1 MSLIRSHLLRWLLQ
15 INSTLTLL
23 YPHAFREE
31 FTLEIRA
38 VNKAV
43 MHDAC
48 ERGFT
53 ALMLVFVREMV
64 AIIQSVL
71 VVSLSSQKDS
81 REAHMNSEII
91 PSGPQNGT
99 QGIAL
104 SGGPGNPKFL
114 WVLGWVF
121 LSALTIPL
129 AGLLMAP
136 VAALLLAVV
145 NTFSTIG
152 WFAISSGEITQ
163 AIGALF
169 GLAIATSVTQWWLL
183 RPFLP
188 GAQRWIP
195 ATMAGWLVGGLV
207 IAAEVTLSNRL
218 GLPTMLAFALG
229 AVSIGAILGGA
240 QMLYLR
246 RIIHNAGWWLAI
258 NVLAFSSL
266 LLVGRTITN
275 VIELFVILSLP
286 GLITGLGM
294 RALIIRLAKQSGE
307 AAVSTQGRGRSLP
320 LWSWL
325 AFAGLSLILLF
336 FLGTWVYA
344 QSHLALAKNEGIYN
358 TPEEAVLARNSSSWG
373 GAEVIR
379 IENVHAGPNFHD
391 GSLPHVWFG
400 GADVY
405 LDRIPDGGRW
415 DHYAAGSYYL
425 RVEEGWVH
433 IPEGA
438 LPEYIGWVMALYGLE
453 GAGN

>member
-1 MSLIRSHLLRWLLQ
+1 MSPIRSHLLRWLLQ
-15 INSTLTLL
+15 ISSTLTLL
-23 YPHAFREE
+23 YPRVFREE
-31 FTLEIRA
+31 YKQEIRA
-38 VNKAV
+38 VNKAI
-43 MHDAC
+43 MHEAY

-53 ALMLVFVREMV
+53 ALMLVFVREMF

-71 VVSLSSQKDS
+71 VVSLSSLKDS

-114 WVLGWVF
+114 WVLGWVL
-121 LSALTIPL
+121 LSVLTIPL

-136 VAALLLAVV
+136 MAALLLAMV
-145 NTFSTIG
+145 NAFSAIG
-152 WFAISSGEITQ
+152 WFAMNSGEITR
-163 AIGALF
+163 AIGTLF
-169 GLAIATSVTQWWLL
+169 GLAITTSVTQWLLL
-183 RPFLP
+183 RSFLP

-207 IAAEVTLSNRL
+207 IAAEVTISNSL
-218 GLPTMLAFALG
+218 GLPTLLAYAFG
-229 AVSIGAILGGA
+229 AVSIGAILGSA

-246 RIIHNAGWWLAI
+246 RIIPNAGWWLAI

-266 LLVGRTITN
+266 LLVGRTATSL
-275 VIELFVILSLP
+275 IELLVVLSLP
-286 GLITGLGM
+286 GLITGVGM
-294 RALIIRLAKQSGE
+294 RALIVHMPKRSGE
-307 AAVSTQGRGRSLP
+307 AGVSTRGPGRSLP
-320 LWSWL
+320 RWSWL
-325 AFAGLSLILLF
+325 VFTGLCLMLLF

-344 QSHLALAKNEGIYN
+344 KSHLALAKNEGIYD
-358 TPEEAVLARNSSSWG
+358 TPEEAVLALNSSGWG

-379 IENVHAGPNFHD
+379 IENVHAGPNFPN
-391 GSLPHVWFG
+391 GTLPHVWFG

-425 RVEEGWVH
+425 RVKEGWVH

-438 LPEYIGWVMALYGLE
+438 LPDYIGLVMVLYGLE

>member
-1 MSLIRSHLLRWLLQ
+1 
-15 INSTLTLL
+15 
-23 YPHAFREE
+23 
-31 FTLEIRA
+31 
-38 VNKAV
+38 
-43 MHDAC
+43 MHEAC

-53 ALMLVFVREMV
+53 ALMLVYVREML

-71 VVSLSSQKDS
+71 VVYLSLLEDL
-81 REAHMNSEII
+81 REAHMKSEVV

-104 SGGPGNPKFL
+104 SGGPGNPNIRWVSG
-114 WVLGWVF
+114 WVL
-121 LSALTIPL
+121 LSALAIPF

-136 VAALLLAVV
+136 IATFLHAVV
-145 NTFSTIG
+145 NAFSAIG
-152 WFAISSGEITQ
+152 WFTIGSGEITQ
-163 AIGALF
+163 AIGTLF
-169 GLAIATSVTQWWLL
+169 GLAIATSVTQWLLL

-188 GAQRWIP
+188 GAHRWIP
-195 ATMAGWLVGGLV
+195 VTMAGWLVGGLV
-207 IAAEVTLSNRL
+207 IAAEVTLSNSL

-229 AVSIGAILGGA
+229 AVSIGALIGGA
-240 QMLYLR
+240 QMLFLR
-246 RIIHNAGWWLAI
+246 RIMPNAGWWLAI

-266 LLVGRTITN
+266 LLIGRSATSF
-275 VIELFVILSLP
+275 IEMFVVLSLP
-286 GLITGLGM
+286 GLITGVGM
-294 RALIIRLAKQSGE
+294 RALIIRMPERSGE
-307 AAVSTQGRGRSLP
+307 ADVSTRRRRRSLP
-320 LWSWL
+320 RWGWL
-325 AFAGLSLILLF
+325 IFTGLSLILLF

-344 QSHLALAKNEGIYN
+344 TAHLTLAKNEGIYD

-379 IENVHAGPNFHD
+379 IENVLARPNFHD

-405 LDRIPDGGRW
+405 LDRVPDGGRW

-453 GAGN
+453 GASK

>member
-1 MSLIRSHLLRWLLQ
+1 
-15 INSTLTLL
+15 
-23 YPHAFREE
+23 
-31 FTLEIRA
+31 
-38 VNKAV
+38 
-43 MHDAC
+43 MHEAC

-53 ALMLVFVREMV
+53 ALMLVFVREMF

-71 VVSLSSQKDS
+71 VVSLSSLEDS
-81 REAHMNSEII
+81 REAYMNSEIV
-91 PSGPQNGT
+91 PSGSQNGT

-104 SGGPGNPKFL
+104 SGGSGNPKFL
-114 WVLGWVF
+114 WVSGWVL
-121 LSALTIPL
+121 LSALAIPL

-136 VAALLLAVV
+136 IAALLLTVA

-152 WFAISSGEITQ
+152 WFPMYSGEITQ
-163 AIGALF
+163 AIGTLF

-188 GAQRWIP
+188 SAQRWIP

-207 IAAEVTLSNRL
+207 IAAEVTITNGL
-218 GLPTMLAFALG
+218 GLPAMLAFAFG

-240 QMLYLR
+240 QMLFLR
-246 RIIHNAGWWLAI
+246 RIIPNAGWWLAI
-258 NVLAFSSL
+258 NMLAFSSL
-266 LLVGRTITN
+266 LLVGPTATN
-275 VIELFVILSLP
+275 LIELLVVLSLP
-286 GLITGLGM
+286 GLITGVGM
-294 RALIIRLAKQSGE
+294 RTLIVRMPERSDE
-307 AAVSTQGRGRSLP
+307 AGISTRGRERSLP
-320 LWSWL
+320 RWSRL
-325 AFAGLSLILLF
+325 IFTGLSLILLF

-344 QSHLALAKNEGIYN
+344 TSHLTLAKNEGIYE
-358 TPEEAVLARNSSSWG
+358 TPEEAVLALNSSGWG

-415 DHYAAGSYYL
+415 DHYATGSFYL

-438 LPEYIGWVMALYGLE
+438 LPGYIGWVMALYSLE
-453 GAGN
+453 GAG